1 MDLNEIQEN
10 LQQPDFQYRLK
21 AVQAL
26 HHYPSDVAVPILLN
40 QLSDREFL
48 VRTFIAMALA
58 KHQTDRTFQALL
70 EMMKFDDTPSV
81 RAEAANSLSLFGRLS
96 LSHLVA
102 AFIQDDHWLIRR
114 SIIGAITEMD
124 SPIELLEICLEG
136 LNGDDRPVQEACID
150 AMGSLHESPQKITV
164 MERLIELSKDEDW
177 RKRRQVAL
185 ALRHFEH
192 PRASYTLQQLRQ
204 DSDHRVIAAA
214 LEELL

>member
-1 MDLNEIQEN
+1 
-10 LQQPDFQYRLK
+10 
-21 AVQAL
+21 
-26 HHYPSDVAVPILLN
+26 
-40 QLSDREFL
+40 
-48 VRTFIAMALA
+48 
-58 KHQTDRTFQALL
+58 
-70 EMMKFDDTPSV
+70 
-81 RAEAANSLSLFGRLS
+81 
-96 LSHLVA
+96 
-102 AFIQDDHWLIRR
+102 
-114 SIIGAITEMD
+114 
-124 SPIELLEICLEG
+124 LEICLEG

>member
-1 MDLNEIQEN
+1 MDLNEIQEQ
-10 LQQPDFQYRLK
+10 LQHPDFQYRLK

-26 HHYPSDVAVPILLN
+26 HHQPSEIAVPILLD
-40 QLSDREFL
+40 QLTDREFL

-58 KHQTDRTFQALL
+58 KHQTDRSFQALL

-81 RAEAANSLSLFGRLS
+81 RAEASLSLFGRVS
-96 LSHLVA
+96 LSHLTA
-102 AFIQDDHWLIRR
+102 AFIQDDHWLLRR
-114 SIIGAITEMD
+114 SILAAISDME

-136 LNGDDRPVQEACID
+136 LNGTDQPVQEACID
-150 AMGSLHESPQKITV
+150 AMGSLHESPQKSTV
-164 MERLIELSKDEDW
+164 MERLIELAAEPDW

-185 ALRHFEH
+185 ALRKFDHH
-192 PRASYTLQQLRQ
+192 PRASHTLQKLRQ